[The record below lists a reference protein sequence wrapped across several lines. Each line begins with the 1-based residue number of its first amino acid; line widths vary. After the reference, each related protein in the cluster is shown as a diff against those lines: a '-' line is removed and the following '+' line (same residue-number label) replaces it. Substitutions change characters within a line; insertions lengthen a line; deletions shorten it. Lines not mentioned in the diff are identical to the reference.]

1 MIYSPATRMLKAA
14 ILLESKSKN
23 EYLKNTHH
31 YLNFKY
37 IKITINDK
45 EILVD
50 KTLSY
55 MSDYRGKNK
64 MEAGHTTR
72 PQDQM
77 ENFNSIINKFN
88 CWRDISSLEGN

>member
-1 MIYSPATRMLKAA
+1 MLKAV

-23 EYLKNTHH
+23 EYLKNTHN

-50 KTLSY
+50 KTLSH
-55 MSDYRGKNK
+55 MLDYRGKNK
-64 MEAGHTTR
+64 
-72 PQDQM
+72 
-77 ENFNSIINKFN
+77 
-88 CWRDISSLEGN
+88 